1 MIISHKHKFI
11 FIKTEKTAG
20 TSIEIALSKF
30 CGPDDIITPIGST
43 DDSKRSELGYRGPQN
58 YFIPFNRYSKND
70 LIRALSAKERLR
82 FFNHAGAGFIKRYID
97 KDIWHSYFKFSF
109 ERNPWDK
116 VLSWYYWRYKVDPR
130 PSITDFVQSREAN
143 IIKGFEL
150 YSVDSEIVVD
160 KVFFFEQLVQA
171 MEEVS
176 RHVGLPEIPV
186 LPSAKAG
193 HRRDKRH
200 YRNVLSDEDRR
211 KIEKVYAKEIAYF
224 KYEW

>member
-1 MIISHKHKFI
+1 MIISHQHKFI

-30 CGPDDIITPIGST
+30 CGPDDIITPIGRA
-43 DDSKRSELGYRGPQN
+43 DDAKRRELGHRGPQN
-58 YFIPFNRYSKND
+58 YLIPFSKYSRND
-70 LIRALSAKERLR
+70 FIRALSAKERLR
-82 FFNHAGAGFIKRYID
+82 FYNHAGAGFIKRYLD
-97 KDIWHSYFKFSF
+97 KDTWRSYFTFAF

-116 VLSWYYWRYKVDPR
+116 VLSWYHWRYKSDPR

-150 YSVDSEIVVD
+150 YTLDSEIVVD
-160 KVFFFEQLVQA
+160 RVFFYEQLAEA
-171 MEEVS
+171 MEEIS
-176 RHVGLPEIPV
+176 RRVGLPETPI

-193 HRRDKRH
+193 HRSDKRH
-200 YRNVLSDEDRR
+200 YRDVLSDEDRR
-211 KIEKVYAKEIAYF
+211 KVEQVYAREIAYF